1 MVRIRAFT
9 ARALGSIP
17 GWGTKIPQAEW
28 CSQKQKKFRIFFF
41 LLRVV
46 TKESDDYQSV
56 EQVVNKAQDFKLQV
70 ISKTTISLAFISTLP
85 ETYSFCS
92 RFWYIVFIV
101 QKEFVL
107 EE

>member
-1 MVRIRAFT
+1 M
-9 ARALGSIP
+9 
-17 GWGTKIPQAEW
+17 
-28 CSQKQKKFRIFFF
+28 
-41 LLRVV
+41 V

-56 EQVVNKAQDFKLQV
+56 EQVVNKAQDFKLQL
-70 ISKTTISLAFISTLP
+70 ISKTTISLALISTLP